1 MIMKCLFT
9 KKMSSIQ
16 NMCWLCPR
24 GCKGTKNYFHVPNKQ
39 GDQKFDHLCPQGVSF
54 RGQG

>member
-9 KKMSSIQ
+9 KKCPQ
-16 NMCWLCPR
+16 YKMCWLCPR